1 MEQFVNPI
9 KKRNQAEYNLRTEEQ
24 KQLIDGYENLA
35 KEYKYI
41 IPIKRCRKPELS
53 EGVIFAICLPSHRYV
68 YGKILAK
75 TENLPMIDNN
85 NYIVMITNVVSDNL
99 EEVSFELSEANIIA
113 GPWIVT
119 DTLWKNGKFTTV
131 GRRPISDSEKLLDVG
146 FYRIEYIP
154 DGGTLK
160 ESGYLVDLHGNRIE
174 QEPVYIHSCGYIT
187 IDGIEQNLYK
197 NRVLGKI

>member
-1 MEQFVNPI
+1 
-9 KKRNQAEYNLRTEEQ
+9 
-24 KQLIDGYENLA
+24 
-35 KEYKYI
+35 
-41 IPIKRCRKPELS
+41 
-53 EGVIFAICLPSHRYV
+53 
-68 YGKILAK
+68 
-75 TENLPMIDNN
+75 
-85 NYIVMITNVVSDNL
+85 MITNVVSDNL
-99 EEVSFELSEANIIA
+99 EEVSFKLSEDNIIA

-119 DTLWKNGKFTTV
+119 DALWKNGKFTTV

-187 IDGIEQNLYK
+187 KDILWMWLLIQNRCLPVW
-197 NRVLGKI
+197 VLKRLSFPMRQAE